1 VIRAARVLAATMR
14 HGDAQCER
22 TRIAGIEAL
31 VARPECGTGPV
42 VLYLNACTPLGVE
55 QPEVGRLLGGFARAG
70 YVAVAPELPR
80 VKDGEVTPATVDAL
94 VAVAGA
100 IGRHVTLIGA
110 STGAGLAIIAAA
122 DPRLAARVSAVAA
135 IAPFASLRNLL
146 QLGTTGWYLDR
157 PFAASSLVAR
167 ATTRSLAAVAPD
179 DPAVGALLDNTDPAR
194 FDALYAA
201 LALET
206 RALVEELSPLARIAD
221 VAAPV
226 ELVASPS
233 DRFFPVDEARA
244 LRRASHHARLTV
256 TDGLEHVRPRLRPG
270 LVRVLRALDRTLRR
284 ASVELALDLQPPLA
298 A

>member
-1 VIRAARVLAATMR
+1 MR
-14 HGDAQCER
+14 HGDAPCER

-31 VARPECGTGPV
+31 VGRPDCGIGPV
-42 VLYLNACTPLGVE
+42 VLYLNACTPLGIE

-70 YVAVAPELPR
+70 FVAIAPELPK
-80 VKDGEVTPATVDAL
+80 VKEGEVTPATVDAL
-94 VAVAGA
+94 VAVAQA
-100 IGRHVTLIGA
+100 CDRRVTLIGA

-167 ATTRSLAAVAPD
+167 ATTRSLAAVAPG
-179 DPAVGALLDNTDPAR
+179 DPAVAALLDNTDPAL

-201 LALET
+201 LAPET
-206 RALVEELSPLARIAD
+206 RALVEELSPLAQVAD
-221 VAAPV
+221 VAVPV
-226 ELVASPS
+226 ELVTSPS

-244 LRRASHHARLTV
+244 LQRAGRNVRLTV

-284 ASVELALDLQPPLA
+284 ASLEPDLDLQPRLA